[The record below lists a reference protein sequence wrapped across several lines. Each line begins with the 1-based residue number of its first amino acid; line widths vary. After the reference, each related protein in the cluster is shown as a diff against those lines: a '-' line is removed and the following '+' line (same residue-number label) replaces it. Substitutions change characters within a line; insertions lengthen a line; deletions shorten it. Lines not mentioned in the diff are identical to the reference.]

1 MEDIAIYST
10 VMTVYLV
17 SLILI
22 GYIASKKFKTSDGF
36 FLGGRSVGPWIT
48 SFSFIAAYFSSV
60 IVIGGGGFGY
70 QYGMAT
76 LWISA
81 LNVLIGCT
89 LAWILLGPRLRKFTT
104 RLDSITVP
112 DFIFKRFGAPFAKSY
127 SAVILSLFL
136 IIYCISVLKGMGN
149 IFEGLMGMNYQTGVI
164 ISGLIIAIYVAIG
177 GYLAVVWTSFVQAW
191 IKIIGL
197 LLLTFATLKAVG
209 GFEQAHIKLAAIDPG
224 YVGTPGVWGWAGLI
238 SFAFIFSF
246 GAWGMPQLLVRFYS
260 IKDLKTM
267 KLGTVLV
274 TVGALMAFLPF
285 FNGAVSR
292 ILLPDLASPDL
303 AIPMLSKMVLSPWLA
318 AIFLAAVV
326 AAGMSAFSS
335 ILIVISSSIVKDIY
349 QTSIHKNLPEKVYLA
364 YSRVVSLVVGVIAI
378 IVALNPPAMIL
389 VLAAFSWAIV
399 ASTCLWPIVL
409 GVWWK
414 GATRWGVL
422 SSMIVGSVFAMAWMA
437 AGNPYG
443 IHGFIPGVALS
454 LLVIVIVSLF
464 TKKPSEKLI
473 NKLWK

>member
-1 MEDIAIYST
+1 MEETMIYGS
-10 VMTVYLV
+10 VISVYLL

-22 GYIASKKFKTSDGF
+22 GYVASKRHKTSAGF
-36 FLGGRSVGPWIT
+36 FLAGRSIGPWVT

-60 IVIGGGGFGY
+60 IVVGGGGFGY
-70 QYGMAT
+70 KYGMAT

-81 LNVLIGCT
+81 MNVLVGCT

-104 RLDSITVP
+104 RLDTITVP
-112 DFIFKRFGAPFAKSY
+112 DFISKRFGAPFAKSY
-127 SAVILSLFL
+127 SAVILSMFL

-149 IFEGLMGMNYQTGVI
+149 IFEGLMGMDYKTGVI
-164 ISGLIIAIYVAIG
+164 ISGLIIAVYVAIG
-177 GYLAVVWTSFVQAW
+177 GYLAVVWTSFIQAW

-197 LLLTFATLKAVG
+197 ILLTLATLKAVG
-209 GFEQAHIKLAAIDPG
+209 GFEAAHVQLAAVNPG
-224 YVGTPGVWGWAGLI
+224 YVSTPGVWGWAGLI
-238 SFAFIFSF
+238 SYAFIFSF

-260 IKDLKTM
+260 IKDLKTL

-274 TVGALMAFLPF
+274 SVGALMAFLPF

-292 ILLPDLASPDL
+292 LLLPDLANPDL

-349 QTSIHKNLPEKVYLA
+349 QTSINKNLDEKIYLR
-364 YSRVVSLVVGVIAI
+364 YSRVVSLIVGIIAI
-378 IVALNPPAMIL
+378 MVALNPPAMIL
-389 VLAAFSWAIV
+389 VLAAFSWAVV

-409 GVWWK
+409 GAWWK
-414 GATRWGVL
+414 GATRWGVT
-422 SSMIVGSVFAMAWMA
+422 SSMVVGSLFAMSWML

-443 IHGFIPGVALS
+443 VHGFIPGVAVAL
-454 LLVIVIVSLF
+454 IVLIVVSLF
-464 TKKPSEKLI
+464 TEKPSEKI
-473 NKLWK
+473 IKKLWS